1 MLYKTKK
8 SQISSTK
15 LQINLKSQY
24 SMTQTF
30 ATPSFYCLAY
40 SDLQLMLLQG
50 TSQIDHLFG
59 ILNLS
64 HWDLFGIWFLVLG
77 ILVYRT
83 NQVIIP
89 QSVDNWLN

>member
-40 SDLQLMLLQG
+40 SDLQLMLLPG
-50 TSQIDHLFG
+50 TSQIDH
-59 ILNLS
+59 
-64 HWDLFGIWFLVLG
+64 LFGIWFLVLG